1 MSKSRHRVLIRS
13 RVPKSL
19 AETLRAI
26 AEARGETL
34 ARLIEQVLVA
44 AVEASKRHGD
54 EKEQTC

>member
-1 MSKSRHRVLIRS
+1 MSKSRHRVVIRS

-44 AVEASKRHGD
+44 AVEASKNPAEGD
-54 EKEQTC
+54 AQA

>member
-1 MSKSRHRVLIRS
+1 MSKSRHRVVIRS

-44 AVEASKRHGD
+44 AVEASKKQAEG
-54 EKEQTC
+54 EQPA

>member
-1 MSKSRHRVLIRS
+1 MSKSRHRVVIRS

-26 AEARGETL
+26 ADARGETL

-44 AVEASKRHGD
+44 AVEASKNPVEG
-54 EKEQTC
+54 EQPA

>member
-1 MSKSRHRVLIRS
+1 MSKSRHRVVIRS

-44 AVEASKRHGD
+44 AVDASKKPVEGD
-54 EKEQTC
+54 AQA

>member
-1 MSKSRHRVLIRS
+1 MSKSRHRVVIRS
-13 RVPKSL
+13 RVPEAL

-44 AVEASKRHGD
+44 AVEASKNPAEGD
-54 EKEQTC
+54 AQA

>member
-1 MSKSRHRVLIRS
+1 MSKSRHRVVIRS
-13 RVPKSL
+13 RVPEAL

-44 AVEASKRHGD
+44 AVEASKKPAEGD
-54 EKEQTC
+54 AQA